1 MMVRMNELPPLV
13 RELLVVT
20 SCQESKNS
28 LSLIVGHAPVAGRI
42 PKRIQA
48 TKIELDA
55 FKAKEDTKLGEHGTR
70 AES

>member
-1 MMVRMNELPPLV
+1 MMERMNELPPLV

-28 LSLIVGHAPVAGRI
+28 LSLIVGHAPVAGRT

-55 FKAKEDTKLGEHGTR
+55 FKAKEDTKLGEHGMR